1 VDGILNTGA
10 SLLAMCKHCSN
21 NYQLSHCQD
30 DLLLRISKAKKYYS
44 KLLYE
49 WDVEQTSHVAFEI
62 LVPSLLELLKNE
74 GLHFDFPGLEKLL
87 RLREEKLARFNL
99 NVFYSS
105 NRISALHSLEGFV
118 GKIDFDRIE
127 HQKVHGSMM
136 ASPAATAAYLMFKA
150 EWDEEAEKYL
160 RHTISAASGK
170 GCGGVPSAFPSQVFE
185 LSWVCQP
192 YSVSTYRPANNVQ
205 AISTLHGNGVCLEQ
219 IPLKLLNHI
228 RETLQ
233 LTIHQAGGV
242 VGFGKCHSFQ

>member
-1 VDGILNTGA
+1 MPHSAENTLTVVAQLFEGLLRNDDPVYGCGSMSVAIYDTAWVSMVSKVVNGETIWLFPESFQYILDSQQEDGGWETYASTVDGILNTGA

-87 RLREEKLARFNL
+87 LLREEKLARFNL

-150 EWDEEAEKYL
+150 EWDEEA
-160 RHTISAASGK
+160 
-170 GCGGVPSAFPSQVFE
+170 
-185 LSWVCQP
+185 
-192 YSVSTYRPANNVQ
+192 
-205 AISTLHGNGVCLEQ
+205 
-219 IPLKLLNHI
+219 
-228 RETLQ
+228 
-233 LTIHQAGGV
+233 
-242 VGFGKCHSFQ
+242 